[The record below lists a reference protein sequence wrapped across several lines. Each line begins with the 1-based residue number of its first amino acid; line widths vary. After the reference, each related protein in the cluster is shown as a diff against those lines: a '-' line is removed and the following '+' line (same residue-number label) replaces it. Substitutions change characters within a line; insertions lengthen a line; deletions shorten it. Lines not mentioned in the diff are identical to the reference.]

1 MTTEDQ
7 NITLTAQCLCKA
19 HTFTTKV
26 PRSKLPLPASVC
38 HCTSCR
44 NATGAMYNSNIDWP
58 GSADEIHNSDLKS
71 YKFTSNCKI
80 LFCGSCSCPMFWD
93 AHYKDQ
99 PQNFGVFTGVL
110 NNVDVDNLINFT
122 RQIFVG
128 DTVDGG
134 VSPWLQNVNG
144 DREKPRRW
152 MERPKDGGEL
162 DEGWP
167 AANQDARSEV
177 PPVTDIPIRCH
188 CKGVD
193 LVFRPG
199 NVDFSTMEADAI
211 PSYIEPKS
219 HKHLATLDPCPS
231 CRLSV
236 GVDIMNWTFVMPQ
249 QIDFPKK
256 TNGSNFPRNTHDL
269 KSAVD
274 NPDRDPRYG
283 TLAIYRSSPDVQRYF
298 CSRCSATVFYTVDD
312 RPEVIDVAVA
322 LLHAPEGARAE
333 SILTWH
339 LGAKMM
345 GEWDFGRGWR
355 KDLAM
360 SVKDTSERWRIEK
373 GYPKTWRRIAF
384 EDAEKKD

>member
-1 MTTEDQ
+1 
-7 NITLTAQCLCKA
+7 
-19 HTFTTKV
+19 
-26 PRSKLPLPASVC
+26 
-38 HCTSCR
+38 
-44 NATGAMYNSNIDWP
+44 MYNSNIDWP

-373 GYPKTWRRIAF
+373 GYHKTWRRIAF

>member
-7 NITLTAQCLCKA
+7 DIILTAQCLCKA

-26 PRSKLPLPASVC
+26 PRSKLPLPASIC

-44 NATGAMYNSNIDWP
+44 NATGAMYNCNIDWP
-58 GSADEIHNSDLKS
+58 GSANEIRNSDLKH
-71 YKFTSNCKI
+71 YKFTSNCEI
-80 LFCGSCSCPMFWD
+80 LFCGSCSCPMVWD
-93 AHYKDQ
+93 SHYEDQ

-110 NNVDVDNLINFT
+110 NNVNVDNFINFT

-134 VSPWLQNVNG
+134 LSPWLQNVNG
-144 DREKPRRW
+144 DGDRPCRW
-152 MERPKDGGEL
+152 MKKPEDGGEL
-162 DEGWP
+162 DENWP
-167 AANQDARSEV
+167 AASEDARSDAL
-177 PPVTDIPIRCH
+177 PATDIPIRCH

-211 PSYIEPKS
+211 PSFIEPKT

-236 GVDIMNWTFVMPQ
+236 GVDVMNWTFVMPQ
-249 QIDFPKK
+249 QIDFPEK
-256 TNGSNFPRNTHDL
+256 TDGSDFPRNTLDL

-274 NPDRDPRYG
+274 DPNRDPRYG
-283 TLAIYRSSPDVQRYF
+283 TLAIYPSSPDVQRYF

-312 RPEVIDVAVA
+312 RPECIDVAVA

-333 SILTWH
+333 GILTWH

-345 GEWDFGRGWR
+345 GEWDFERGWR
-355 KDLAM
+355 KDFAM
-360 SVKDTSERWRIEK
+360 SVKHASEKWRIER
-373 GYPKTWRRIAF
+373 GYSKTWRRIAF
-384 EDAEKKD
+384 ENEEKQD

>member
-1 MTTEDQ
+1 
-7 NITLTAQCLCKA
+7 
-19 HTFTTKV
+19 
-26 PRSKLPLPASVC
+26 
-38 HCTSCR
+38 
-44 NATGAMYNSNIDWP
+44 MYNSNIDWP

-93 AHYKDQ
+93 SHYKDQ

-345 GEWDFGRGWR
+345 GEWDFERGWR

-373 GYPKTWRRIAF
+373 GYHKTWRRIAF

>member
-1 MTTEDQ
+1 
-7 NITLTAQCLCKA
+7 
-19 HTFTTKV
+19 
-26 PRSKLPLPASVC
+26 
-38 HCTSCR
+38 
-44 NATGAMYNSNIDWP
+44 
-58 GSADEIHNSDLKS
+58 
-71 YKFTSNCKI
+71 
-80 LFCGSCSCPMFWD
+80 MFWD
-93 AHYKDQ
+93 DHYKGQ

-110 NNVDVDNLINFT
+110 NNVDVDNLIKFT

-144 DREKPRRW
+144 DGEKPRRW
-152 MERPKDGGEL
+152 MEKPKDGGEL

-177 PPVTDIPIRCH
+177 PPATEVSVRCH

-193 LVFRPG
+193 LVFRPS
-199 NVDFSTMEADAI
+199 NVDFSAMDPEAI
-211 PSYIEPKS
+211 PAYIDPKS
-219 HKHLATLDPCPS
+219 HKHLATLDPCRS

-236 GVDIMNWTFVMPQ
+236 GIDMMNWTFAMLK
-249 QIDFPKK
+249 QIDFPD
-256 TNGSNFPRNTHDL
+256 GPEFPRNTHKL
-269 KSAVD
+269 KDAVD
-274 NPDRDPRYG
+274 NPNRDPRYG

-312 RPEVIDVAVA
+312 RPEVIDIAVA

-333 SILTWH
+333 SILAWH

-345 GEWDFGRGWR
+345 GSWEFERRWR
-355 KDLAM
+355 ERFAM
-360 SVKDTSERWRIEK
+360 SVKNTSEKWRIEK

-384 EDAEKKD
+384 EDAEKDAGSQS